1 MHLSVSVSDKMAMS
15 DPPWI
20 LPRDT
25 LNEVIE
31 ILSTGTKFFVHH
43 AYVEI
48 LRPKKSNPV
57 IGIWR
62 IYEA

>member
-1 MHLSVSVSDKMAMS
+1 MS
-15 DPPWI
+15 DPYWI

-25 LNEVIE
+25 LNEVAE

-48 LRPKKSNPV
+48 LRPKKSNPI